1 MRILDNEYV
10 HDMYLLFPTKRI
22 MCTQSIAPFMEFI

>member
-10 HDMYLLFPTKRI
+10 NGMYLLFPTKRI
-22 MCTQSIAPFMEFI
+22 MCTQAIAPFMEFI